1 MMPTKNDLGPVE
13 LHFDIPSGQ
22 RLLGRFFIFVFAACL
37 VMTTTIPILAPHASI
52 VGRIVS
58 VIAITSIGAL
68 TVVWLERRMVRST
81 VNATPSGLCIYNGI
95 RTYVVRWPEVVAFE
109 RSSRPFQMAVKRT
122 HGRPISMAAITPGWF
137 GNLKL
142 QFEKMQELEAYW
154 RRMVEKELE
163 PRTPGPT
170 P

>member
-1 MMPTKNDLGPVE
+1 MVLIIVSAKSDLDPVE
-13 LHFDIPSGQ
+13 LHFDIPPGQ
-22 RLLGRFFIFVFAACL
+22 RLLGRVFIFGFAASL
-37 VMTTTIPILAPHASI
+37 VLTTAIPILAPHASI

-81 VNATPSGLCIYNGI
+81 VNATPSGLRIYNGI
-95 RTYVVRWPEVVAFE
+95 RTYVVRWHEVVAFE

-137 GNLKL
+137 GNLRPQL
-142 QFEKMQELEAYW
+142 EKMQELEAYW
-154 RRMVEKELE
+154 RRMVSQ
-163 PRTPGPT
+163 
-170 P
+170 